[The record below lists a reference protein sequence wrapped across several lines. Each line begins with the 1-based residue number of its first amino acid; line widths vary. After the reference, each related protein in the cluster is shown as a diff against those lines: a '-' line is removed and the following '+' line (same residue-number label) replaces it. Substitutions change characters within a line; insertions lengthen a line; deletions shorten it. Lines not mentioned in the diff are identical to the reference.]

1 MLRLRVLLKEPT
13 GLCRQPV
20 VEAWIR
26 VHLHLQQHH
35 RARARRRARMQG
47 ASELRDQLANGVEG

>member
-26 VHLHLQQHH
+26 
-35 RARARRRARMQG
+35 MQG